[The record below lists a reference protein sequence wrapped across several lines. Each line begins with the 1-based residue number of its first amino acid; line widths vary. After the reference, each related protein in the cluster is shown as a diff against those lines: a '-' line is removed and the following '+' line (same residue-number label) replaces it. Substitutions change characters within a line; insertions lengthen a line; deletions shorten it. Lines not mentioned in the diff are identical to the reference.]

1 MRDDATTPD
10 GPGELVSER
19 SRAAMLAV
27 FVALLVAVPLA
38 TVPLTAAQPADRTTW
53 SVGETTTTE
62 SEAALTRNETT
73 TSGNETTSN
82 ATTPPENVTY
92 IVVVY
97 PTAERLV
104 VRAEYTTYSSVEA
117 ARAENGTLDTSW
129 FDGDERIR
137 EAFAAR
143 GNDELVRSSN
153 VTSRA
158 VFPEAEYTDVI
169 VEVEFEWRGV
179 FGPDEKREVI
189 GPRIAKAFRPGDR
202 LVVKV
207 FEWKPEAVNTDA
219 EPTSHPGNVRYEW
232 TISESDE
239 PPRIVF
245 NRSVVDDDG
254 GSPTGTPL
262 GPAGG
267 ILPALV
273 ALLFLVWLLGRG

>member
-10 GPGELVSER
+10 GPGERSAEGSKATIVLV
-19 SRAAMLAV
+19 AV
-27 FVALLVAVPLA
+27 VALLV
-38 TVPLTAAQPADRTTW
+38 TVPLTGAQQVGRPAETV
-53 SVGETTTTE
+53 VGTASNTTTTG
-62 SEAALTRNETT
+62 NETT
-73 TSGNETTSN
+73 TDTT
-82 ATTPPENVTY
+82 TTPNAATQPRNVTY
-92 IVVVY
+92 TVVVY
-97 PTAERLV
+97 PTAGRVV

-137 EAFAAR
+137 DAFAAR
-143 GNDELVRSSN
+143 RNDELVGSSN
-153 VTSRA
+153 LTTRA

-169 VEVEFEWRGV
+169 VEMEFEWRGV

-189 GPRIAKAFRPGDR
+189 GPRIADAFQPGDR
-202 LVVKV
+202 LVVEV

-254 GSPTGTPL
+254 GSSTGTPL